1 MNGEQRNKSSK
12 QRKTAALTGG
22 IATGKSTVS
31 RMFQELGTHLIDADL
46 VARQVVEP
54 GQPAYQEIVAHFGRD
69 VLLGNGQ
76 LDRKALGA
84 IIFQH
89 PEERERLNQMTH
101 PRVIAAIDAEEAR
114 IHADEPDRLILV
126 DVPLLIET
134 GMYRSYPAVILVYVP
149 ETVQFQRLMER
160 DRLSAED
167 ARRRIA
173 AQMPIDDKLRY
184 ATHVI
189 RNTGN
194 QEETLAQVKTVF
206 EQLNI

>member
-1 MNGEQRNKSSK
+1 M
-12 QRKTAALTGG
+12 RKTAALTGG
-22 IATGKSTVS
+22 IATGKSTAA
-31 RMFQELGTHLIDADL
+31 RMFQELGAYLIDADL

-54 GQPAYQEIVAHFGRD
+54 GQPAYREIVAHFGRTT
-69 VLLGNGQ
+69 LLEDGQ

-114 IHADEPDRLILV
+114 IHVDEPERLILV

-134 GMYRSYPAVILVYVP
+134 GMYRSYPAVILVYAP
-149 ETVQFQRLMER
+149 EIIQFQRLMER
-160 DRLSAED
+160 DRLSEED
-167 ARRRIA
+167 ARQRIA
-173 AQMPIDDKLRY
+173 AQMPIDEKLRY

-189 RNTGN
+189 RNAGN
-194 QEETLAQVKTVF
+194 REETLAQVKTVF
-206 EQLNI
+206 KQLNI

>member
-1 MNGEQRNKSSK
+1 M
-12 QRKTAALTGG
+12 RKTAALTGG

-31 RMFQELGTHLIDADL
+31 RMFQECGAHLIDADL

-54 GQPAYQEIVAHFGRD
+54 GQPAYQEIVEYFGTEI
-69 VLLGNGQ
+69 LLEDGQ

-101 PRVIAAIDAEEAR
+101 PRVIAAIDDEEAR
-114 IHADEPDRLILV
+114 IHANEPDRLILV

-134 GMYRSYPAVILVYVP
+134 GMYRSYPAVIVVYAP
-149 ETVQFQRLMER
+149 EMVQVQRLMER
-160 DRLSAED
+160 DRLPEED

-184 ATHVI
+184 AAHVI
-189 RNTGN
+189 RNIGR
-194 QEETLAQVKTVF
+194 QDETFAQVKTVF